1 MTELLVRFF
10 PLLVIAVTILVL
22 FLALRLDRRLSRG
35 PYSAGPIELVQP
47 EPAGQERSPWEL
59 RAIQDQLDA
68 IAEPGTP
75 VVRRYDLTATVN
87 RLTNAAGM
95 TDPRHQLP
103 ITANEMELAAAIT
116 NIEHQLGLPPL
127 TEGID
132 NT

>member
-10 PLLVIAVTILVL
+10 PLLVIAVIVLVL
-22 FLALRLDRRLSRG
+22 VLALRLDQRLSRG
-35 PYSAGPIELVQP
+35 PYSAGPIDLVQP
-47 EPAGQERSPWEL
+47 EPIGQERSPWEL
-59 RAIQDQLDA
+59 SAIQDQLDA
-68 IAEPGTP
+68 VAAPGAP

-116 NIEHQLGLPPL
+116 KIEQQLGLPPL
-127 TEGID
+127 TEGI
-132 NT
+132 NHP